1 MSNQYTIINR
11 IYVTGA
17 NAQSAWS
24 IVSGP
29 SPLAIQGFVRNMALQ
44 CGLPDSHKIN
54 VAILHHDIEFRGEFT
69 KFRDFLPAQY
79 RGACVT
85 SSKDGP
91 QRSKDYAKDSF
102 SMGLQ
107 PTASCNITL
116 TLIIE
121 GLESASLEELTKR
134 ISCARI
140 AGGQIQSFGK
150 IERVPFESIMSKVSA
165 GFFLKDQSCLLRDIP
180 ADQKLEQ
187 FMRLLLYKEGVVK
200 EERQWLVPMAL
211 GYLPITEPV
220 VKVSARADM
229 PHAYVEPLVGIIE
242 YISKNKVKKED
253 TLPSLFWGYAQIG
266 KAFVV
271 TNI

>member
-1 MSNQYTIINR
+1 MGIQYTIINR
-11 IYVTGA
+11 LYVTGA

-44 CGLPDSHKIN
+44 CGIADSHKIN
-54 VAILHHDIEFRGEFT
+54 VAMLYHDIEFRGELM
-69 KFRDFLPAQY
+69 KFSDFFPAQY
-79 RGACVT
+79 RGASLT
-85 SSKDGP
+85 SSKGP

-150 IERVPFESIMSKVSA
+150 IERVPFELIMSKVST
-165 GFFLKDQSCLLRDIP
+165 GFFLKDQSCLLRDVP
-180 ADQKLEQ
+180 ADQKLEH
-187 FMRLLLYKEGVVK
+187 FMHLLRYKEDVKK
-200 EERQWLVPMAL
+200 EERQWLVPMSL

-220 VKVSARADM
+220 VKVSARSDM

-242 YISKNKVKKED
+242 YISKNKVKNGD
-253 TLPSLFWGYAQIG
+253 ILPSLFWGYAQIG
-266 KAFVV
+266 KALVV